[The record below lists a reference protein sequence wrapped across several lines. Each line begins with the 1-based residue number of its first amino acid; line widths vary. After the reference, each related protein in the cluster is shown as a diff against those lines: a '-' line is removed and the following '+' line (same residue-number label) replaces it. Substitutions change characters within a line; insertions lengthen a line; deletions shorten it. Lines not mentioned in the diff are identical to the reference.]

1 MKINLGDSIAAEKFR
16 EILEGNAGF
25 QILKTYFERA
35 EISSPLGNWSVQDL
49 ARIGD
54 VPVQNC
60 FVESTFSS
68 YKDVLSDRRH
78 NLLKKNLKKLLFCMC
93 NSN

>member
-1 MKINLGDSIAAEKFR
+1 MLSYADVFIVMNRDANNI
-16 EILEGNAGF
+16 
-25 QILKTYFERA
+25 
-35 EISSPLGNWSVQDL
+35 GNWSVQDL

-60 FVESTFSS
+60 FVERSFSS

-78 NLLKKNLKKLLFCMC
+78 NLLEKNLKKLLFCMC